1 VTTVAYRDGVI
12 ACDTQVSRNDCLVGY
27 APKAGRIGRL
37 LYGFSGELHTG
48 QAFYSWLK
56 EGASGTFAVPES
68 VNATCICVV
77 EGRIVEFGK
86 IDIDYMRAPFVAI
99 GSGWEVATGAML
111 AGATAT
117 EAVRAAAKVDL
128 YTGGDILEFKL

>member
-1 VTTVAYRDGVI
+1 M
-12 ACDTQVSRNDCLVGY
+12 VGY